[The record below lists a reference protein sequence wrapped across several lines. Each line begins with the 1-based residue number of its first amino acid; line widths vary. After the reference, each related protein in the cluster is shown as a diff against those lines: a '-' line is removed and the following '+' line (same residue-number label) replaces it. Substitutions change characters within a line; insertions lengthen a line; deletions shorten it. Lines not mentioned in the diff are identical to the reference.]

1 MNYAKDVDTHNN
13 THAHHA
19 LLVVTKLWNT
29 YHNKDRLRGAFDKQL
44 KDLGLDYV
52 DLYLIHCK

>member
-1 MNYAKDVDTHNN
+1 MEILIWL
-13 THAHHA
+13 

-29 YHNKDRLRGAFDKQL
+29 FHSKDRVRAAFDKQL
-44 KDLGLDYV
+44 KDLDLEYV